1 MFLFIPRRKEG
12 QGSRFV
18 HLQKMSDNL
27 QPSEEREMRIHGG
40 ELVMGINVMEID
52 SIMTNNQFVP
62 VSVTREQRQHEEKRI
77 QMLHRKNEILARI
90 VVGMSL

>member
-1 MFLFIPRRKEG
+1 
-12 QGSRFV
+12 
-18 HLQKMSDNL
+18 
-27 QPSEEREMRIHGG
+27 
-40 ELVMGINVMEID
+40 MGINVMEID

-62 VSVTREQRQHEEKRI
+62 VSVTRERRQHEEKRI